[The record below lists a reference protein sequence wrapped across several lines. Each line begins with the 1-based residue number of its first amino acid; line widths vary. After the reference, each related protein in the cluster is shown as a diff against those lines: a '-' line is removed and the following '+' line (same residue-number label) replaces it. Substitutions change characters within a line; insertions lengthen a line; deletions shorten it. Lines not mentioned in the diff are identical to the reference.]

1 LKREDLLV
9 YQFVRWVWGQRS
21 GLPIFHVVLRGD
33 NILIYRFS
41 RWFRATK
48 IFQYTAFSG
57 RLKGRSFGL
66 PTLQLAAV
74 VAADLLSIFRPPV
87 HR

>member
-1 LKREDLLV
+1 LSGGLGDKDLV
-9 YQFVRWVWGQRS
+9 Y
-21 GLPIFHVVLRGD
+21 VVLRGD

-48 IFQYTAFSG
+48 IFRYTAFSG
-57 RLKGRSFGL
+57 RLKGGSFGL

-74 VAADLLSIFRPPV
+74 AAADLLSIFRPPV